1 MRHILFVGG
10 AFAAVAC
17 AFSPR
22 VAHAQAYS
30 RLAPRQPAAT
40 PAPNDLTMPGKEA
53 PPLPQSNA
61 VLIPDLKGLV
71 FIPKTATLKAAGLPA
86 GTKGVKHAGLPLLD
100 QASFNHDIAAY
111 LGKPL
116 RMTDLNTI
124 AAKVSAL
131 YKAEGH
137 PFVYVSIPP
146 QNINDGVV
154 QIIVTEYRLG
164 VVKIA
169 GNRWFSD
176 RLIRQES
183 GLAPGQTLSL
193 SGVQAGLS
201 WLNSNPFRTVDALF
215 ASGNAQGTTDVTL
228 QTKDRLPLHIYGSYD
243 NAGVPSLGSSEW
255 AVGGTWGNV
264 AGLGQILSYQ
274 FTHSV
279 SDRYSGHA
287 LSWTAPLPWHDRI
300 QVFGSYAWE
309 KPDMRTSSAYLGET
323 GHSGQAS
330 IRYIHDLPA
339 LTFGPRT
346 RMTEDLQIGFDF
358 KTTDNTLEFG
368 GLRVFD
374 SQAEVDQF
382 PILYNAM
389 LNDPYGQTTFQNQL
403 VLSPGG
409 MSGANRHGNFETLV
423 PGASNQ
429 YAYDTVSLNRTTWL
443 PAGLSWILQA
453 TGQLASTNLM
463 YNNQFGLGGLYTAR
477 GYFTDTAL
485 GSEGVSVTNE
495 IRSPAFSLSK
505 FIAPNI
511 PVYDT
516 EQVGLFYDYGHVS
529 QVHPIAQSV
538 NEADLSSIGL
548 DLHSA
553 VDRYI
558 SFIFNVGWRLHGV
571 STIREQNGFGNKGG
585 FGTLSLTIGY

>member
-1 MRHILFVGG
+1 MRRVLFAGC
-10 AFAAVAC
+10 AFAAIAC

-22 VAHAQAYS
+22 MAHAQAYS
-30 RLAPRQPAAT
+30 RLAPRQPTAS
-40 PAPNDLTMPGKEA
+40 PNPNDLTLPGKEA

-61 VLIPDLKGLV
+61 VVIPALKGLV
-71 FIPKTATLKAAGLPA
+71 FIPDNAALKAAGLPA
-86 GTKGVKHAGLPLLD
+86 GSSGVHHAGLPLLD
-100 QASFNHDIAAY
+100 QATFEHEIAAY

-124 AAKVSAL
+124 AAKVSTL

-146 QNINDGVV
+146 QNISGGVV
-154 QIIVTEYRLG
+154 QIVVTEYRLG
-164 VVKIA
+164 AVKTA
-169 GNRWFSD
+169 GNHWFSD
-176 RLIRQES
+176 QLIRQES
-183 GLAPGQTLSL
+183 GLVPGQTLSL
-193 SGVQAGLS
+193 SDMQAGLG

-215 ASGNAQGTTDVTL
+215 SPGSAQGTTDVTL
-228 QTKDRLPLHIYGSYD
+228 QTKDRLPLHVYGSYD
-243 NAGVPSLGSSEW
+243 NAGVPSLGASEW

-264 AGLGQILSYQ
+264 VGLGQILSYQ

-309 KPDMRTSSAYLGET
+309 KPDMRSSGAYLGET

-330 IRYIHDLPA
+330 LRYIHDLPA
-339 LTFGPRT
+339 ITFGPHT
-346 RMTEDLQIGFDF
+346 RMTEDVQIGFDF
-358 KTTDNTLEFG
+358 KTTNNTLEFG
-368 GLRVFD
+368 GLHVFD
-374 SQAEVDQF
+374 SLAEVDQF
-382 PILYNAM
+382 PIIYNAM

-409 MSGANRHGNFETLV
+409 MSGANRRRNFETLV
-423 PGASNQ
+423 PGSNDQ
-429 YAYDTVSLNRTTWL
+429 YVYDTLSLTRTTWL

-453 TGQLASTNLM
+453 TGQMASTNLM
-463 YNNQFGLGGLYTAR
+463 YNNQLGLGGLYTAR

-495 IRSPAFSLSK
+495 IRSPAFSLSR
-505 FIAPNI
+505 FIAPNL
-511 PVYDT
+511 PVHDT

-529 QVHPIAQSV
+529 QVNPIAQSV

-553 VDRYI
+553 VDRYV
-558 SFIFNVGWRLHGV
+558 SLVFNVGWRLHGV
-571 STIREQNGFGNKGG
+571 SAIREQNGFGNKGG
-585 FGTLSLTIGY
+585 FGTLSLTVGY